1 MQVRIISNVWL
12 DGRVL
17 VPGTVIDIND
27 AERLCK
33 LGAAERV
40 PVSPAVTGAEGQT
53 APAPVSPAVTGAEG
67 QTAPAPA
74 AEAKKP
80 AKPRK
85 ARRR

>member
-53 APAPVSPAVTGAEG
+53 APAP
-67 QTAPAPA
+67 A